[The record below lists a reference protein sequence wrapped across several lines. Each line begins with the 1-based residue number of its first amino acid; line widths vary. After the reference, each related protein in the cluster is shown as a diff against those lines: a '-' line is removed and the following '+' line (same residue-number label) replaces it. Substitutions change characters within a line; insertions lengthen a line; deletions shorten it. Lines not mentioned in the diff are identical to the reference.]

1 MLTGMTEADWDVVLT
16 VFREVCSRRGDKGR
30 DDRKFLEALHY
41 FSVNTVAWRAF
52 ATLLDLG
59 LDIQPRAVVAD
70 KGYDA
75 NANRALARQRGICP
89 AIPFKSNAKNKPS
102 FFPKLLYRGRSR
114 IEQTFGKLKRFKR
127 VAFRCEKTAQSYAAF
142 VSLALGFIIIKSV
155 HTA

>member
-1 MLTGMTEADWDVVLT
+1 VPLAFTLTGGEKSD
-16 VFREVCSRRGDKGR
+16 SRQ
-30 DDRKFLEALHY
+30 
-41 FSVNTVAWRAF
+41 F

-59 LDIQPRAVVAD
+59 PDIQPRAVVAD

-89 AIPFKSNAKNKPS
+89 AIPFKSNAKNKPT